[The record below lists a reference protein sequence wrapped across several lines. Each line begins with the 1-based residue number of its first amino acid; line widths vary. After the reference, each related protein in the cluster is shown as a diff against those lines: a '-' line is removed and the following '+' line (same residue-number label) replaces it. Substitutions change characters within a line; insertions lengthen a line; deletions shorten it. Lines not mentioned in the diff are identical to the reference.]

1 MSLSGI
7 RGLVYTLFATIILST
22 LWVTSLTMLSAR
34 SSATALLTDAG
45 ADMLNPFLV
54 AHGTGL
60 SQSTYA
66 KLEADAKA
74 HSSRPLA
81 IPLLKVTVLGRE
93 IVGDS
98 YPSTVRLVYG
108 RVADSYYTGGPDA
121 VFEVPPQLRQAL
133 PDFALFNPDNIP
145 VIAGG
150 PTAVQ
155 LPPFLQPFFVF
166 IGLTPQT
173 FTQSGH
179 HRLLDLLP
187 WFWLAAGILGAVAI
201 VLNPSEKKLAGL
213 AHGVVHSAWPIIAIL
228 LALWVFSI
236 INEAAFAPY
245 ADALAVIRGAFL
257 PVYGTALVVGLAGLG
272 LTTLLPALQKRQRG
286 QEASATSGDAPVPA
300 VIPTDAE
307 A

>member
-7 RGLVYTLFATIILST
+7 RGFVYTLFATVILST

-45 ADMLNPFLV
+45 ADILNPFLV

-60 SQSTYA
+60 SQSAYT
-66 KLEADAKA
+66 KLEAGAKA
-74 HSSRPLA
+74 HPSRALA
-81 IPLLKVTVLGRE
+81 IPFLKVSVFGRE
-93 IVGDS
+93 IVHES
-98 YPSTVRLVYG
+98 YPAAVRLVYG
-108 RVADSYYTGGPDA
+108 RVADTYYTGGPGA
-121 VFEVPPQLRQAL
+121 VFEVPPELGQVL
-133 PDFALFNPDNIP
+133 PDFALFNPNSVP
-145 VIAGG
+145 VIPGG

-166 IGLTPQT
+166 IGLTPDT

-179 HRLLDLLP
+179 QHLLDLLP
-187 WFWLAAGILGAVAI
+187 WFWVVVGVLGALAI

-213 AHGVVHSAWPIIAIL
+213 AEGVIHSTWPIIAVL
-228 LALWVFSI
+228 VALWVFSI
-236 INEAAFAPY
+236 INKAAFAPY

-257 PVYGTALVVGLAGLG
+257 PVYGVALAVGLVGFGLI
-272 LTTLLPALQKRQRG
+272 TLLPALQKRQRG
-286 QEASATSGDAPVPA
+286 QEASATSSDAPVPA
-300 VIPTDAE
+300 VLPTDAE